1 MRQKEAN
8 AAIEAEN
15 RPMTDNGGN
24 PVNPCRRHSF
34 NYDPLAWAN
43 AIRRVSGLIVMALV
57 LVPLVWLDQAKVQIV
72 GYVLFPIEYALNAA
86 LFPGVTT
93 PLRGNGT
100 ALLILAPTLALLA
113 LVFAALRSFNAFAR
127 AAFHHVIGRLR

>member
-1 MRQKEAN
+1 MQLSRLKSRA
-8 AAIEAEN
+8 
-15 RPMTDNGGN
+15 MTDIGGN
-24 PVNPCRRHSF
+24 PVNPCRRHPF
-34 NYDPLAWAN
+34 NYDSLAWADT
-43 AIRRVSGLIVMALV
+43 IRRVIGLIVMTLV

-113 LVFAALRSFNAFAR
+113 LVFAALRLLYAFAR

>member
-1 MRQKEAN
+1 
-8 AAIEAEN
+8 
-15 RPMTDNGGN
+15 
-24 PVNPCRRHSF
+24 
-34 NYDPLAWAN
+34 
-43 AIRRVSGLIVMALV
+43 MALV

-113 LVFAALRSFNAFAR
+113 LVFAALRLLYAFAR
-127 AAFHHVIGRLR
+127 AAFHHVIGRGR